1 MCMGL
6 PPHVLSPPPA
16 NLEEGV
22 QRANGMSEASAGGL
36 LLVEMSTD
44 GVIEIN
50 KKKGKEKKGEMYN
63 IS

>member
-1 MCMGL
+1 MCVGL

-50 KKKGKEKKGEMYN
+50 KKRERKKREKC
-63 IS
+63 II